1 MISTYMTFWRRVP
14 GLIPFLFV
22 CGLLAAAPATGDL
35 SKYRG
40 IAFGSELSAV
50 AGQIGTSVSQAKVI
64 YSRPALIQE
73 LAWRP
78 QGLGPSTIK
87 ESVNEV
93 ILTFYNGALYRI
105 AVNYDRYETE
115 GLTAEDIIDSI
126 SNVYGPAV
134 KQEVSVK
141 ASADRYD
148 NQDQVVARW
157 HDGRCSFSLV
167 RSPYGPSFKLVG
179 VLERLDSSAGAA
191 ISEAKRLDA
200 QEAPQ
205 RDAALAAKEKA
216 STQSRLESLRTANKL
231 RFRP

>member
-1 MISTYMTFWRRVP
+1 MISTNMTFWRRVP
-14 GLIPFLFV
+14 WLIPSLVV

-40 IAFGSELSAV
+40 ISFGAELPAV
-50 AGQIGTSVSQAKVI
+50 AGQIGGSVSQAKVI
-64 YSRPALIQE
+64 QSRPALIQE

-78 QGLGPSTIK
+78 QGLGPSTTK

-93 ILTFYNGALYRI
+93 IFTFYNGGLYRI

-115 GLTAEDIIDSI
+115 GLTAEDIIESI
-126 SNVYGPAV
+126 STMYGPAV

-141 ASADRYD
+141 AASDRYD
-148 NQDQVVARW
+148 NQDQVVAHW
-157 HDGRCSFSLV
+157 QDERCSFDLV
-167 RSPYGPSFKLVG
+167 RSPYGPSFKLIG
-179 VLERLDSSAGAA
+179 VLERLDSSAGAS
-191 ISEAKRLDA
+191 ILEAKRLDD

-205 RDAALAAKEKA
+205 RDAARAAKEKA
-216 STQSRLESLRTANKL
+216 SAQARLESLRTANTL

>member
-1 MISTYMTFWRRVP
+1 MISTKMTFWRRVP
-14 GLIPFLFV
+14 GFIPSLFV

-40 IAFGSELSAV
+40 IPFGAELSAV

-64 YSRPALIQE
+64 QSRPALIQE
-73 LAWRP
+73 LVWRP
-78 QGLGPSTIK
+78 QGLGPSSTK

-93 ILTFYNGALYRI
+93 IFTFYNGQLYRI

-115 GLTAEDIIDSI
+115 GLTAEDIIESI
-126 SNVYGPAV
+126 STMYGPAV

-141 ASADRYD
+141 PASDRYD
-148 NQDQVVARW
+148 SQDQVVAHW
-157 HDGRCSFSLV
+157 QDERCSFNLV
-167 RSPYGPSFKLVG
+167 RSLYGPNFKLIG

-191 ISEAKRLDA
+191 ILEAKRLDD

-205 RDAALAAKEKA
+205 RDAARAAKEQA
-216 STQSRLESLRTANKL
+216 SARARLESLRTANKL